1 MPKQNKTRLPKAGRY
16 ERPRELKREEGKCL
30 RRKLSWVCCLR
41 RAEATRCPFPT
52 HPKPGARAE
61 ILATSGVEGGA
72 GGSRC
77 KPALRPPKYPAP
89 RASGRMPTSNAA
101 AEDACTTRKCGDRR
115 RKCRLGPRLSVL
127 ARVPPRPEEM
137 HTANPLTHLFSRR
150 WSLCRRRPGT
160 CQRGDRER
168 SGGRTVVRE
177 LPSPK
182 VQRRGCSVL
191 TQLPE
196 APGEG
201 PAPLAPRAPAS
212 SRWRSPHRGGGPAHL
227 LQKETSAPYLAP
239 RPASDFAAGL
249 SPPPKLNSP
258 P

>member
-1 MPKQNKTRLPKAGRY
+1 MPKQNKKRLPKAGRY

-101 AEDACTTRKCGDRR
+101 ADRT
-115 RKCRLGPRLSVL
+115 P
-127 ARVPPRPEEM
+127 A
-137 HTANPLTHLFSRR
+137 
-150 WSLCRRRPGT
+150 RPGSAVT
-160 CQRGDRER
+160 AAGSAAWALGSR
-168 SGGRTVVRE
+168 S
-177 LPSPK
+177 L
-182 VQRRGCSVL
+182 
-191 TQLPE
+191 
-196 APGEG
+196 
-201 PAPLAPRAPAS
+201 PAS
-212 SRWRSPHRGGGPAHL
+212 HPDPKRCTLPTRSRTCFRG
-227 LQKETSAPYLAP
+227 
-239 RPASDFAAGL
+239 AGL
-249 SPPPKLNSP
+249 SAVGDLGPASGVIGSEAAGGQ
-258 P
+258 